1 MIYLAILIF
10 IVSVFEIRLMVK
22 RKQNREIIV
31 FIVIS
36 VLTFSLG
43 YYYFS
48 HPYEES
54 FAQRILSILG
64 QEF

>member
-1 MIYLAILIF
+1 MIYLGILIF
-10 IVSVFEIRLMVK
+10 IVSVFEIRLMAK
-22 RKQNREIIV
+22 RKQNREIVI
-31 FIVIS
+31 FIIIS
-36 VLTFSLG
+36 ILTFSLG

-48 HPYEES
+48 HPYEKS